1 MEEPWWVKTF
11 RPEFYYRLE
20 GFPNEQST
28 VCQVDFIIKALS
40 LPPGAKVLDIG
51 CGIGRHSIELSKRS
65 LWVLGV
71 DYSHAFLLTARQKAG
86 HMKNSCFVQADMRKL
101 PIHCNTF
108 QGVIIM
114 QNTFGM
120 FEHEDNLRV
129 LREVGNC
136 LAPKG
141 RLLIDIQ
148 NREYIAA
155 MFSQGSLRTVKKDA
169 QGIQEWEEWFDE
181 DTSQSFARVLLKDS
195 RGQLLESLEYRWREY
210 SLSEMRAMLDSCGFE
225 VITVYGS
232 VSGFAFESISPKMI
246 TLARW
251 IG

>member
-20 GFPNEQST
+20 GFPDERNT

-51 CGIGRHSIELSKRS
+51 CGIGRHSIKLAKRL

-71 DYSHAFLLTARQKAG
+71 DYSHAFLFTARRKASQIR
-86 HMKNSCFVQADMRKL
+86 NSCFVQADMRKL
-101 PIHCNTF
+101 PIHHHVV
-108 QGVIIM
+108 QGAIIM

-120 FEHEDNLRV
+120 FEHEDNLYV
-129 LREVGNC
+129 LREIGDC
-136 LAPKG
+136 LAPEG

-148 NREYIAA
+148 NKEYIAA
-155 MFSQGSLRTVKKDA
+155 MFSKGPLKTVKKDA

-181 DTSQSFARVLLKDS
+181 DTSQSFVRVLLKDS
-195 RGQLLESLEYRWREY
+195 QGQLLESLEYRWREY
-210 SLSEMRAMLDSCGFE
+210 SLSEMKVMLDGCGFE

-232 VSGFAFESISPKMI
+232 MNGIAFESQSPKMI